1 LGQPSEHRS
10 GDRGSMAPNR
20 VTENDKGTSNQG
32 SFGQENRRRD
42 RGKQR
47 FWHGFANMAN
57 MTGADEVVVVRGV
70 GCEVFD
76 RDGRRYLDATA
87 GLWYCN
93 VGYGRQ
99 EIAEAVERQMR
110 ALPAYS
116 TFGLYANEPTLE
128 LCDRVSQLA
137 PVTDGKVFLTCN
149 GSDAVDTAAKMVRR
163 YWNEVGKP
171 DKQVIIGRDFAYH
184 GMDAYGTALAGI
196 SANSEGYGPLV
207 PSVTHVPHDSVEA
220 LAEELERQGPEN
232 VAAFIGE
239 PVIGAGGVYPPPDDY
254 WRGVAELC
262 RENDV
267 LLIADEVI
275 TGFGRLGRWFGCERY
290 EFEPDLLVYAKGV
303 TSGYVPL
310 GGVVVGPQVQEP
322 FWSGS
327 GVTFKHGYTYSG
339 HAAACAA
346 ALANLDIIEREK
358 LVDRVSAFEPEWAE
372 SASSLADHPLVQEVR
387 AVGLLG
393 AVEVSSEELE
403 ARPGLVEEV
412 VANARE
418 EGILTRSLRG
428 TAVHLSPAFVITK
441 EQADAL
447 MAGLSRALD
456 AAHEGASPGHATPKR
471 SGNDRLG

>member
-1 LGQPSEHRS
+1 
-10 GDRGSMAPNR
+10 
-20 VTENDKGTSNQG
+20 
-32 SFGQENRRRD
+32 
-42 RGKQR
+42 
-47 FWHGFANMAN
+47 MAN
-57 MTGADEVVVVRGV
+57 VTSADEVVIVRGE

-76 RDGRRYLDATA
+76 RGGRRYLDATA

-99 EIAEAVERQMR
+99 EIAKAVERQMR
-110 ALPAYS
+110 ELPAYS
-116 TFGLYANEPTLE
+116 TFGLYANEPALE
-128 LCDRVSQLA
+128 LCERVSRLA
-137 PVTDGKVFLTCN
+137 PVTDARVFLTCN
-149 GSDAVDTAAKMVRR
+149 GSDAVDTAAKMARR
-163 YWNEVGKP
+163 YWNQVGKP
-171 DKQVIIGRDFAYH
+171 DKQVIIGRDLAYH
-184 GMDAYGTALAGI
+184 GMDAYGTSLAGI
-196 SANSEGYGPLV
+196 SANAQGYGPLV
-207 PSVTHVPHDSVEA
+207 PGVAQVAHDSVEA
-220 LAEELERQGPEN
+220 LADEIERQGPEN

-239 PVIGAGGVYPPPDDY
+239 PVIGAGGVYPPPDNY

-290 EFEPDLLVYAKGV
+290 GFEPDLLVFAKGV

-310 GGVVVGPQVQEP
+310 GGVVVGPRVQEP

-327 GVTFKHGYTYSG
+327 GVAFKHGYTYSG

-346 ALANLDIIEREK
+346 ALANLDIIESEE
-358 LVDRVSAFEPEWAE
+358 LVDRVSAFEPQWAE
-372 SASSLADHPLVQEVR
+372 SIFSLADHPLVEEVR
-387 AVGLLG
+387 VVGLLG
-393 AVEVSSEELE
+393 AVDVSNEELE

-428 TAVHLSPAFVITK
+428 AAIHLSPAFVITK

-447 MAGLSRALD
+447 VAGLSRALD
-456 AAHEGASPGHATPKR
+456 GAQEGASPAPATPER
-471 SGNDRLG
+471 SGDDRLE